1 MPAVRTLASLPSRTR
16 KPLAT
21 ACGMDVSIATA
32 GPAGQKKGSRAVQ
45 WAPITLP
52 SRSKSLKIMADNK
65 LRTSTFASTSKTT
78 TMKAVKTSSQ
88 EDEGKDLNIGPA
100 HPENPFVIP
109 GDTDITDYQKKV
121 YALLLQIPPGKISTY
136 AHLSAA
142 LSSSPRAVGNALRR
156 NPYAPDVPCHRVIAT
171 TGYIGGFK
179 GDWNDAPSGINIEL
193 KMELLKDEGVT
204 FDKNGFIEEKGK
216 IWKDFDV

>member
-1 MPAVRTLASLPSRTR
+1 MPAVRTLASLPSRTAR

-21 ACGMDVSIATA
+21 ACGMDVSVATA
-32 GPAGQKKGSRAVQ
+32 GPTAQKKGSKAVQ

-52 SRSKSLKIMADNK
+52 SRSKSLKGLVD
-65 LRTSTFASTSKTT
+65 KTT
-78 TMKAVKTSSQ
+78 TSSSTTKPKEKDTDANDVK
-88 EDEGKDLNIGPA
+88 IGPA
-100 HPENPFVIP
+100 HPENTFVIP
-109 GDTDITDYQKKV
+109 KDTAVTDYQKKV

-204 FDKNGFIEEKGK
+204 FDKNGFIEEKGR
-216 IWKDFDV
+216 IWKEFDV

>member
-16 KPLAT
+16 KTLAT

-32 GPAGQKKGSRAVQ
+32 GPATQKKGSRAVQ

-52 SRSKSLKIMADNK
+52 SRSKSLKSMVEK
-65 LRTSTFASTSKTT
+65 KGSTTASSSSTT
-78 TMKAVKTSSQ
+78 KAPAKGGEEKDVK
-88 EDEGKDLNIGPA
+88 IGPA
-100 HPENPFVIP
+100 HPENTFVIP

-193 KMELLKDEGVT
+193 KMELLEGEGVT
-204 FDKNGFIEEKGK
+204 FDKNGFIEEKGR